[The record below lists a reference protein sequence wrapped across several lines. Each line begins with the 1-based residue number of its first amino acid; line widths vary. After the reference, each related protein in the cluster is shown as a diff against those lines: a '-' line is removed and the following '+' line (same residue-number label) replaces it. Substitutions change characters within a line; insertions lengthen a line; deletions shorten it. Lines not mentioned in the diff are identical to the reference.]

1 MGTDKK
7 NYVVDVQQCLFLIS
21 EKIMSDLRL
30 LILYRIRHDT
40 DVNIKANFNI
50 RLSQYNIVESLQ
62 SHFILTMSHWSS
74 GLPVCFPSQGTQ
86 IQILRGVLM

>member
-7 NYVVDVQQCLFLIS
+7 NYVVDVRQRLFLIS

-40 DVNIKANFNI
+40 DVNIKAHFNI

-62 SHFILTMSHWSS
+62 SHLILTMSHWSS

-86 IQILRGVLM
+86 IQILRGVLT